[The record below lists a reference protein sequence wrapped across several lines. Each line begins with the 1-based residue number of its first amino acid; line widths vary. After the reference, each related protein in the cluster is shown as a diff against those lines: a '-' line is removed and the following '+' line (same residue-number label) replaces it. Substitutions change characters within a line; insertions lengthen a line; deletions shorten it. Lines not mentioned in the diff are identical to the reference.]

1 MFLLQ
6 LDVTKNLFK
15 NAVVVGCGSIGSK
28 HAKYLF
34 TCADSVSIVDPLIKN
49 LSTIK
54 INKHYHDI
62 WELDNASSS
71 EDLAVVA
78 NWGPDHYNT
87 ITTLIDKG
95 YQNFVF
101 EKPIV
106 CSLQELYEI
115 EKLSKNTSIRVVV
128 NQGWH
133 YEFIADRVNDLAKKL
148 GLGDPKAIWIT
159 GGARCMSTAGSHY
172 IHLARN
178 LLKSDPLQVMALLD
192 QEKIN
197 PRSADLE
204 YIDGVIAIKMES
216 NARVSLSY
224 SNKSSIE
231 GEFQILW
238 RDAHGYIDDKN
249 IKIIRRS
256 IVRPYADIVTRYG
269 KPNEVVFDGEIP
281 SLNSD
286 SLTQLESL
294 YMALKN
300 YSYTEL
306 ITAFNSHILT
316 TKTLLYALIS
326 NSLARSVDLNEN
338 FNEDLYQ
345 KRFAI
350 S

>member
-49 LSTIK
+49 LPSIK
-54 INKHYHDI
+54 INKHYNDI
-62 WELDNASSS
+62 WDLDNATSS

-87 ITTLIDKG
+87 INTLINKG

-115 EKLSKNTSIRVVV
+115 EKVSKNVSIRVVV

-133 YEFIADRVNDLAKKL
+133 YDYLADRVNDLAKKL
-148 GLGDPKAIWIT
+148 GIGDPKAIWVT

-172 IHLARN
+172 IHLARH
-178 LLKSDPLQVMALLD
+178 LLKSDPHQVMAQLD

-216 NARVSLSY
+216 NTRVSLSY

-231 GEFQILW
+231 GDFQILW
-238 RDAHGYIDDKN
+238 RDAHGFIDDEN

-256 IVRPYADIVTRYG
+256 LDRPYADTVTRYG
-269 KPNEVVFDGEIP
+269 KPNEVVFEGKIP
-281 SLNSD
+281 KLNSE
-286 SLTQLESL
+286 SLTPLESL
-294 YMALKN
+294 YLALKN
-300 YSYTEL
+300 YPYADL

-316 TKTLLYALIS
+316 NKTLLYALIS
-326 NSLARSVDLNEN
+326 NSLTRSVDLNEN
-338 FNEDLYQ
+338 FSEDLFK

>member
-1 MFLLQ
+1 M
-6 LDVTKNLFK
+6 TKILFN

-28 HAKYLF
+28 HAKHLF
-34 TCADSVSIVDPLIKN
+34 TCAESVSIVDPLIKN
-49 LSTIK
+49 LPSIK
-54 INKHYHDI
+54 INKHYNNIRD
-62 WELDNASSS
+62 LDNATSSD
-71 EDLAVVA
+71 DLAVVA

-95 YQNFVF
+95 YQKFVF

-106 CSLQELYEI
+106 CSLKELYEI
-115 EKLSKNTSIRVVV
+115 QKLSKNTSIRAVV

-133 YEFIADRVNDLAKKL
+133 YDFLADRVNDLARKL
-148 GLGDPKAIWIT
+148 GIGDPKAIWIT

-178 LLKSDPLQVMALLD
+178 LLKSDPLQVMAQLD

-197 PRSADLE
+197 PRSADLD

-216 NARVSLSY
+216 NAKVSLSY

-238 RDAHGYIDDKN
+238 RDAHGFIDDKN

-256 IVRPYADIVTRYG
+256 LDRPYVDIVTRYG
-269 KPNEVVFDGEIP
+269 KPNEVVFEGEIP
-281 SLNSD
+281 NLNSE
-286 SLTQLESL
+286 SLTPLKSL
-294 YMALKN
+294 YLALKN
-300 YSYTEL
+300 YSHADL
-306 ITAFNSHILT
+306 MTAFNSHILT

-338 FNEDLYQ
+338 LNEDLYQ